1 MAKPRLTIATMV
13 LAALA
18 GCGGTPSPAS
28 RVPAS
33 NEVSGWTLAGWPTVV
48 DNDTALYNQIDGG
61 APKYMDRGWKSSVYA
76 TYQQGDSIVEVAV
89 HDMGTPDN
97 AQSLFEFD
105 LPVSRVQIN
114 NLPSAVVDLG
124 LPNAYA
130 AEAVVGQYCI
140 EVSID
145 DRSDAA
151 LDDVQRFV
159 VATMNRCG

>member
-1 MAKPRLTIATMV
+1 
-13 LAALA
+13 
-18 GCGGTPSPAS
+18 
-28 RVPAS
+28 
-33 NEVSGWTLAGWPTVV
+33 
-48 DNDTALYNQIDGG
+48 
-61 APKYMDRGWKSSVYA
+61 
-76 TYQQGDSIVEVAV
+76 
-89 HDMGTPDN
+89 MGTPDN

-124 LPNAYA
+124 LPSAYA

-151 LDDVQRFV
+151 LDYVQKFV
-159 VATMNRCG
+159 VATMNRC